1 MDSDTQVIIDGVTA
15 ALDQATAAAAEA
27 IRDPLGKGGPGGGGD
42 GGDGGG
48 GDDEDDESTEGGGGG
63 GGGLGVIWESV
74 ALLRGHIALTKSVSN
89 GLRLPMSHISKCTGQ
104 KRKTRPSTNDWTS
117 TERRYG
123 GGIGRCYVYLHF

>member
-1 MDSDTQVIIDGVTA
+1 MTRHLSKAAAAAGGGGGKMDSDTQVIIDGVTA

-63 GGGLGVIWESV
+63 GGD
-74 ALLRGHIALTKSVSN
+74 A
-89 GLRLPMSHISKCTGQ
+89 GQ
-104 KRKTRPSTNDWTS
+104 KIAFMTRQIDELL
-117 TERRYG
+117 TESGDVVRG
-123 GGIGRCYVYLHF
+123 GGGEADEGEDGEDGKEGGGRGEGNT